1 MAGISIELK
10 KILRR
15 EKLLWLLVGA
25 GYSALLGTGNWVIA
39 VASIFI
45 FSVVAQRFA
54 SDPDVPII
62 YQVYITYTV
71 ALSLIVSGPLQ
82 LMFTRYVAD
91 RLFEKETDKVLPNY
105 FGALLLSM
113 LLGFVVALALSFYL
127 LKGLPYYYHAV
138 FSFTVS
144 VLSGLWTTN
153 ALLTGLKSYKHIV
166 ISFLV
171 SYLITGILLVFSSR
185 YGLIW
190 TFVTF
195 YAGQSLL
202 LFLLIYRVI
211 RDYTSDRLLEFEF
224 LSRRKSYYSLALAGL
239 FYNVG
244 IWIDKVVFWFS
255 PLTGDNVFANI
266 RASVVYDIPVILA
279 YLSLVPGISVFFLK
293 IEVEFATE
301 YDEYYR
307 AVREW
312 GKLEDLYRLANK
324 LIEGARATLYETLRV
339 QGIAAVL
346 ILFLE
351 KELFKLLRLP
361 TLYIPLFNVLLV
373 GAVLQLAFMVIFA
386 LLSYFDRRRE
396 LVVISFT
403 FAFLNFLLSVLS
415 QLLGPF
421 FYGYG
426 YALSLLMAVIVGMVL
441 LRRFM
446 GEIHYRTY
454 MLGA

>member
-1 MAGISIELK
+1 MGT
-10 KILRR
+10 
-15 EKLLWLLVGA
+15 

-54 SDPDVPII
+54 SDPNVPII

-127 LKGLPYYYHAV
+127 FQGLPYYYHAV

-153 ALLTGLKSYKHIV
+153 ALLTGLKSYKHIA
-166 ISFLV
+166 ISFIF
-171 SYLITGILLVFSSR
+171 SYLLIGVLLVVSSR
-185 YGLIW
+185 FGHIW
-190 TFVTF
+190 TFTAF

-255 PLTGDNVFANI
+255 PLSGDNVFANI
-266 RASVVYDIPVILA
+266 RASVVYDVPVILA
-279 YLSLVPGISVFFLK
+279 YLSLVPGIAIFFLK

-324 LIEGARATLYETLRV
+324 LIEGAKSTLYETLRV
-339 QGIAAVL
+339 QGIATVL
-346 ILFLE
+346 ILLLE
-351 KELFKLLRLP
+351 RELFKLLKLP
-361 TLYIPLFNVLLV
+361 ALYIPLFNILLV

-403 FAFLNFLLSVLS
+403 FAFFNFSLSVLS

-426 YALSLLMAVIVGMVL
+426 YALSLLIAVIVGMVL